1 MSKVKVKRISYDN
14 EQLEGYIN
22 PINALLRVLSQDKPV
37 PYQTELADLSMTI
50 DSYDFEL
57 YVIEENE
64 RIVEMGSIHF
74 HRTLTKTAAYIED
87 VAALDEYQGRGYG
100 YMIVSQLSY

>member
-1 MSKVKVKRISYDN
+1 LSKVKIKRISYDN

-50 DSYDFEL
+50 DSCDFVDNFYKIISL
-57 YVIEENE
+57 KIFLVSLWTC
-64 RIVEMGSIHF
+64 RQ
-74 HRTLTKTAAYIED
+74 TAIKKLFLVYK
-87 VAALDEYQGRGYG
+87 
-100 YMIVSQLSY
+100 